1 MMHFKELLQ
10 VQTATGPSV
19 TVGDITV
26 TPRLQAIIVRLPDCH
41 FIWSRPTGVLV
52 EQHGLVKHLPI
63 VDVTRLLQLGLL
75 GFCLA
80 ISLLRFVKFPRRKE
94 LVS

>member
-1 MMHFKELLQ
+1 MIHFRELLQ
-10 VQTATGPSV
+10 VQTATSPSV

-26 TPRLQAIIVRLPDCH
+26 TPQLQAIIVRLPHGH
-41 FIWSRPTGVLV
+41 FIWSRPTGIVV

-63 VDVTRLLQLGLL
+63 VDVTRILQLGLL

-80 ISLLRFVKFPRRKE
+80 ISLIRFVKFPRRKE
-94 LVS
+94 LAS

>member
-1 MMHFKELLQ
+1 MMHFRKLLQ
-10 VQTATGPSV
+10 VQTATSPSV

-26 TPRLQAIIVRLPDCH
+26 TPQVQAIIVRLPH
-41 FIWSRPTGVLV
+41 GYFIWSRPTSILV
-52 EQHGLVKHLPI
+52 EQHGLVKHLSI
-63 VDVTRLLQLGLL
+63 GDVTRVLQLGLL

-94 LVS
+94 LAS